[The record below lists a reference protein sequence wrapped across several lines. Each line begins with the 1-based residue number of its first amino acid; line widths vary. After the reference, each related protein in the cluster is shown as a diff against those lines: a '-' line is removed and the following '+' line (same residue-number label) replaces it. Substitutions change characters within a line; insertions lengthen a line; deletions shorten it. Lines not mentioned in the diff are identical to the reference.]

1 MKTTSVYYNETLY
14 LLTAKS
20 KSQRWK
26 FAFSCMAIASIS
38 TLFFGTHVFP
48 FFPCT
53 HEFSFLVGCNKRG
66 WLATQS
72 SSPPPPPHP
81 LIRLACLRIEFHLF
95 CISQG
100 FPAPAL
106 IPIITCKHFEIS
118 AENKTGLVSEI
129 CPRLNSDK
137 TFTKITEFGKSATK
151 IAKIT
156 KFYKT
161 INKK

>member
-1 MKTTSVYYNETLY
+1 MHFHMQVFLHYFLEPTYFRFFRVHMNSLF
-14 LLTAKS
+14 
-20 KSQRWK
+20 RW
-26 FAFSCMAIASIS
+26 AV
-38 TLFFGTHVFP
+38 LNV
-48 FFPCT
+48 
-53 HEFSFLVGCNKRG
+53 
-66 WLATQS
+66 
-72 SSPPPPPHP
+72 PPPPHS

>member
-1 MKTTSVYYNETLY
+1 MTSHP
-14 LLTAKS
+14 
-20 KSQRWK
+20 
-26 FAFSCMAIASIS
+26 I
-38 TLFFGTHVFP
+38 
-48 FFPCT
+48 
-53 HEFSFLVGCNKRG
+53 LV
-66 WLATQS
+66 
-72 SSPPPPPHP
+72 PPTHP
-81 LIRLACLRIEFHLF
+81 LIRPACLPIEFHLF

-156 KFYKT
+156 KFTRPLTKSDEEMEIRPRKAPTNEKQSENYEKLQKFRT
-161 INKK
+161 IMKFNICSS